1 MNPTPRT
8 SRRAVLAAAA
18 ATLWPAAFAQP
29 ATGFP
34 TRAIRLITPFSPGG
48 ATDVLSRIISE
59 KMATDWGQPVIV
71 DNKPGASGL
80 LGTALA
86 ARAAADGYTL
96 VNVIST
102 HSIQHMLHKKMP
114 YDSVA
119 DFEPVALYARQTLAF
134 AVHPSVPARD
144 VREFVAWVKA
154 SGVPFAYGTSGI
166 GTAVHVAMESFGQA
180 AGIALQHV
188 PFAGG
193 GPAMQAGAGG
203 HVKGV
208 ILGLST
214 VGPHMQNNT
223 VRGLFVCGAQRASEF
238 PNLPTLRESGYP
250 SIVKDEWWA
259 LLAPAGTPKAIV
271 AALNAEIDKV
281 FTLPDVK
288 SRLGK
293 LGVDYTPGAPDKIA
307 EFIRAESGRG
317 GQVLKAAKIEPE

>member
-1 MNPTPRT
+1 MRIPNLT
-8 SRRAVLAAAA
+8 RRSTLVAGAAVLC
-18 ATLWPAAFAQP
+18 PAAFAQT
-29 ATGFP
+29 TGTYP
-34 TRAIRLITPFSPGG
+34 SRPIRLITPFAPGG

-59 KMATDWGQPVIV
+59 KMAPQWGQPVLV
-71 DNKPGASGL
+71 DNKPGASGM

-86 ARAAADGYTL
+86 ARATPDGYTL

-102 HSIQHMLHKKMP
+102 HAIQHMLHKKLP
-114 YDSVA
+114 YDSVT

-134 AVHPSVPARD
+134 AVHPSVPVND

-193 GPAMQAGAGG
+193 GPAMQAGIGG

-208 ILGLST
+208 ILGMST
-214 VGPHMQNNT
+214 VGPHIQNRN
-223 VRGLFVCGAQRASEF
+223 VRGIFVSGAQRAAEF
-238 PNLPTLRESGYP
+238 PALPTLRESGYT

-259 LLAPAGTPKAIV
+259 LLAPAGTPRSV
-271 AALNAEIDKV
+271 VTALNTELGRIFNAA
-281 FTLPDVK
+281 DVK
-288 SRLGK
+288 VRLVK
-293 LGVDYTPGAPDKIA
+293 LGVDYLPGPPEKIA
-307 EFIRAESGRG
+307 EFIRNESVRG
-317 GQVLKAAKIEPE
+317 GEVLKAARIEPE